1 MTAQPIRTAIETSAL
16 GIELLAVAVIVIAII
31 FGTARFL
38 LHVQRHTEGAY
49 ERYKIHLGKALLLG
63 LEFLVAAD
71 IIRTVALEPTM
82 QNVLM
87 LGLLVIVRTF
97 LSWALV
103 VEMEGRWPWRAAA
116 ESPGAGEIV

>member
-1 MTAQPIRTAIETSAL
+1 MSDQPIRTAIEASATA
-16 GIELLAVAVIVIAII
+16 IEVLAVAVIVIAIAYST
-31 FGTARFL
+31 GRFL
-38 LHVQRHTEGAY
+38 VHIQRRTDGAY

-82 QNVLM
+82 PNVLM
-87 LGLLVIVRTF
+87 LGVLVIVRTF

-103 VEMEGRWPWRAAA
+103 VEMEGRWPWSAAAA
-116 ESPGAGEIV
+116 EGSPRQTV